1 MNLLPTVALYVVVG
15 FIEWYLALRRTLAV
29 TRNEKVLLITI
40 VFIENLLGLWVLQNF
55 IRSNDWWI
63 AISYSIGGAVGALMV
78 CNKSKDKIIHE

>member
-1 MNLLPTVALYVVVG
+1 MSPLPTVALYIIVG

-29 TRNEKVLLITI
+29 THNEKALLVAI

-63 AISYSIGGAVGALMV
+63 AISYSVGGAVGALMV
-78 CNKSKDKIIHE
+78 CRGSKNETKP